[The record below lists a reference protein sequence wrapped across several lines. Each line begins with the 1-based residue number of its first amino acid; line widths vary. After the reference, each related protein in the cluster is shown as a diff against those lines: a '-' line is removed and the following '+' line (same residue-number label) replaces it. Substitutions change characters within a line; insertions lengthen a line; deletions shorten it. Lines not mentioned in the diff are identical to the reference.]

1 MSDSIEKECESMK
14 SVRTMVVVSCL
25 VAVGTANIALAADGD
40 VYSGVSSFYTDES
53 TAASAS
59 PFLGVALPIPPDIV
73 EGSVFTVDC
82 ALEALKNHKGKGRPR
97 VKGTMA
103 PFAIKLDV
111 GSGTWEFFGLTGSGI
126 PFSTKKSGIAL
137 MTTGPVTA
145 GAWAND
151 AHPTNDFISLRLNFT
166 NQKKIKETN
175 LYCEIVVGNQE

>member
-1 MSDSIEKECESMK
+1 MK
-14 SVRTMVVVSCL
+14 RVKSLIVVGCL
-25 VAVGTANIALAADGD
+25 VAAATVNPVVAADGD
-40 VYSGVSSFYTDES
+40 IYSGVSSFSSDES
-53 TAASAS
+53 TAASES

-73 EGSVFTVDC
+73 EGSVFTANC
-82 ALEALKNHKGKGRPR
+82 ALDARKNHKGKGRPR

-111 GSGTWEFFGLTGSGI
+111 GSGTWDFFGLSSSGI
-126 PFSTKKSGIAL
+126 PFSTKKDGIAT

-151 AHPTNDFISLRLNFT
+151 THPTNDFISLKLNFT

-175 LYCEIVVGNQE
+175 LYCEIVIGDQQ